1 MSICLGKE
9 DKRKTN
15 ADENVTDATTPLQ
28 MNCKLVTLLRQQ
40 LFHIQQRR
48 ILKFWIL
55 TKTIRLKLLNYLTA
69 AVIVKRKLNLKK
81 KVRTEVTLFFVRRRS
96 FERTWIR
103 ANLCK
108 RKIKDEKH
116 LYWILCIPFT
126 CWPIPNQNIDF
137 SENSTK
143 HLLRLQLVDTYSK
156 N

>member
-15 ADENVTDATTPLQ
+15 EDENVTDATTPLQ

-40 LFHIQQRR
+40 LFHIQQRQ

-55 TKTIRLKLLNYLTA
+55 TKPIRLKLVYYLTA

-108 RKIKDEKH
+108 RKIKDDKH
-116 LYWILCIPFT
+116 LYWTIMHSIYLLT
-126 CWPIPNQNIDF
+126 Y
-137 SENSTK
+137 TK
-143 HLLRLQLVDTYSK
+143 PEYWFFRKL